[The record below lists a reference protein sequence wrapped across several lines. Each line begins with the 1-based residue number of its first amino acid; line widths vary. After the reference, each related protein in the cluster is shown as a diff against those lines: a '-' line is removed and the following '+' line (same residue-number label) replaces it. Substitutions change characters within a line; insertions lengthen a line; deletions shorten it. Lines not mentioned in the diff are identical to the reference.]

1 MPMNK
6 LSRKL
11 FVRFSLIVGLVL
23 MLTYL
28 ANTFLLPKYYLH
40 QKKANLAE
48 LTTML
53 DNLEGN
59 ELQADIERLEQ
70 SYGVTIVH
78 IPLMPDI
85 NDLNENVKLALGR
98 KGITLSKFWIT
109 EENVAK
115 LEQQE
120 TVHKIYSQTK
130 LKSSFLVTFMNKEN
144 ELYVIGE
151 SVAHSDETLQIVNRF
166 ALFISAGALLV
177 TLLLSAWSARR
188 ILRPLAELKETAE
201 DIAEL
206 SFRKAD
212 IQTGDEI
219 EALAASVN
227 AMSDKLEQAH
237 REQHTRNENLRGFIS
252 DISHELKTPLALI
265 KAYAAGMKDG
275 LDDGSYADVID
286 RQADD
291 MTRLVERLLQ
301 LSRLQAETYE
311 MASFDFMELL
321 AETAGKYRAAIVQQ
335 GLTIDVDNGG
345 IRHACVMADR
355 GKMEIVLNNLITNAI
370 KYAAGPDIHIAVRL
384 RDARFTFSI
393 QNSTGEW
400 SEAELERIWEPFSV
414 AERSR
419 SKQLS
424 GTGLGLSLIRT
435 IMQKHDAPYGVRV
448 SDGVIEFYFSLP
460 VTLA

>member
-1 MPMNK
+1 MNK

-11 FVRFSLIVGLVL
+11 FVRFSLIVCLVVL
-23 MLTYL
+23 LTYL

-48 LTTML
+48 LTAML
-53 DNLEGN
+53 DKMEGN
-59 ELQADIERLEQ
+59 ELLSDIRRLEQ
-70 SYGVTIVH
+70 AYGVTIVH
-78 IPLMPDI
+78 VPFMMHIDE
-85 NDLNENVKLALGR
+85 LNENVKLALGR

-109 EENVAK
+109 DDNVAK
-115 LEQQE
+115 LAQQE
-120 TVHKIYSQTK
+120 TVHKIYSQAK

-144 ELYVIGE
+144 ELYAIGE

-219 EALAASVN
+219 ESLAASVN
-227 AMSDKLEQAH
+227 AMSDKLERAH
-237 REQHTRNENLRGFIS
+237 RELHSRNENLRGFIS

-265 KAYAAGMKDG
+265 KAYAAGIKDG
-275 LDDGSYADVID
+275 LDDGTYTTVIEN
-286 RQADD
+286 QADD
-291 MTRLVERLLQ
+291 MTRLVERLLE
-301 LSRLQAETYE
+301 LSRLQAETYQ
-311 MASFDFMELL
+311 MTSFDFMELL
-321 AETAGKYRAAIVQQ
+321 AETVGKYRAAMTQQ
-335 GLTIDVDNGG
+335 GLTVAVDDGG
-345 IRHACVMADR
+345 ISQMHVIADR
-355 GKMEIVLNNLITNAI
+355 AKIEIVLNNLITNAI
-370 KYAAGPDIHIAVRL
+370 KYASGTDICITVRL
-384 RDARFTFSI
+384 QDSRFTFSI

-424 GTGLGLSLIRT
+424 GTGLGLSLVRT
-435 IMQKHDAPYGVRV
+435 IMQKHDAPYGVTA
-448 SDGVIEFYFSLP
+448 SEGMIEFYISLP

>member
-1 MPMNK
+1 MNK

-11 FVRFSLIVGLVL
+11 FVRFSLIVGLVVL
-23 MLTYL
+23 LTYL
-28 ANTFLLPKYYLH
+28 ANTFLLPQYYLH

-48 LTTML
+48 LTAML
-53 DNLEGN
+53 DKMEGN
-59 ELQADIERLEQ
+59 ELQADIKRLEQ

-78 IPLMPDI
+78 APFMMHIDE
-85 NDLNENVKLALGR
+85 LNENVKLALGR

-109 EENVAK
+109 DDNVAK
-115 LEQQE
+115 LAQQE
-120 TVHKIYSQTK
+120 TVHKIYSQAK

-144 ELYVIGE
+144 ELYAIGE

-188 ILRPLAELKETAE
+188 ILQPLAELKETAE

-219 EALAASVN
+219 ESLAASVN
-227 AMSDKLEQAH
+227 AMSDKLERAH
-237 REQHTRNENLRGFIS
+237 RELHSRNENLRGFIS

-265 KAYAAGMKDG
+265 KAYAAGIKDG
-275 LDDGSYADVID
+275 LDDGTYTTVIEN
-286 RQADD
+286 QADD
-291 MTRLVERLLQ
+291 MTRLVERLLE
-301 LSRLQAETYE
+301 LSRLQAETYQ
-311 MASFDFMELL
+311 MTSFDFMELL
-321 AETAGKYRAAIVQQ
+321 AETVGKYRAAMTQQ
-335 GLTIDVDNGG
+335 GLTVAVDDGG
-345 IRHACVMADR
+345 IRQMRVIADR
-355 GKMEIVLNNLITNAI
+355 AKIEIVLNNLITNAI
-370 KYAAGPDIHIAVRL
+370 KYASGTDIHITVRL
-384 RDARFTFSI
+384 QDSRFTFSI

-424 GTGLGLSLIRT
+424 GTGLGLSLVRT
-435 IMQKHDAPYGVRV
+435 IMQKHDAPYGVRA
-448 SDGVIEFYFSLP
+448 SEGMIEFYFTLP